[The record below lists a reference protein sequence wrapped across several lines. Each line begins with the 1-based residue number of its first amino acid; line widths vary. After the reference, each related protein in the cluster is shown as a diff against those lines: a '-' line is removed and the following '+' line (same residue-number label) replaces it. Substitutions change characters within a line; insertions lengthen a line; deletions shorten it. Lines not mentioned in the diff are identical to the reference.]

1 MKLLCLAVFFAF
13 SSFIFPITAQEKP
26 ISEAA
31 DKVRLELKQKAF
43 ALAEE
48 VLLETPTLDSKE
60 NQIVILT
67 LATDL
72 FWSSDEKR
80 ARQLAQ
86 ETAAKIRSELVP
98 LLEKEEEIRS
108 HLLYSPRRFG
118 NLRRDFLLMIV
129 QHDAVFAQELAAFT
143 RPLLLT
149 LSPANQSEQTQL
161 RNWNN
166 DERDLEQGMAFQIA
180 AKNVG
185 EARKLARKSLSRG
198 VSKESLNLLR
208 RLQIKDADSANGFAN
223 ELIQKLLEADFAKD
237 DEAYETTGVFL
248 QQFDE
253 KQGVFARPCNCAFK
267 PLITDS
273 KKIRKL
279 ASKWLDYVLTVKDDK
294 ASFYFLPAMSVLSKL
309 LPERTVAIQ
318 NKFSSIKK
326 NEPKRVENEQLT
338 EKFFDDK
345 TSPETIA
352 ALALKK
358 PDGERFY
365 FYRQAFIKAA
375 NNSKAALE
383 KLLESISTHPEG
395 EDKNWLLDQIA
406 ANLSGKTAEDG
417 NLDAALEMA
426 QRVVKR
432 DRRLGL
438 LSFLALEYLEKG
450 EMEKAK
456 QISDE
461 ISVLF
466 DLKTKDKM
474 PKAIVSYDVFSSL
487 FRTFALIDTE
497 RAFTLLEAVLP
508 EATETL
514 SGRFPVSNVDETID
528 LRNLLIRNAYILTL
542 YSKPIIKLADTDFD
556 RTQRLTAYFTK
567 PELRVLVNLLI
578 AQAVLQGKIEVG
590 KFADRNEMII
600 IKD

>member
-1 MKLLCLAVFFAF
+1 
-13 SSFIFPITAQEKP
+13 
-26 ISEAA
+26 
-31 DKVRLELKQKAF
+31 
-43 ALAEE
+43 
-48 VLLETPTLDSKE
+48 
-60 NQIVILT
+60 
-67 LATDL
+67 
-72 FWSSDEKR
+72 
-80 ARQLAQ
+80 
-86 ETAAKIRSELVP
+86 VP
-98 LLEKEEEIRS
+98 LPEKKEEIRS

-118 NLRRDFLLMIV
+118 DLRRDFLLMIV
-129 QHDAVFAQELAAFT
+129 RNDAAFAQELAAYT

-149 LSPANQSEQTQL
+149 LSPANQSEQNQL
-161 RNWNN
+161 RSWNN
-166 DERDLEQGMAFQIA
+166 DERDLEQKMAFQVS

-185 EARKLARKSLSRG
+185 EARKIARESLFRG

-208 RLQIKDADSANGFAN
+208 RLQIKDADSANSFAN
-223 ELIQKLLEADFAKD
+223 ELIQKLLEADFTKD
-237 DEAYETTGVFL
+237 NEAYETTAVFLHQLDEKHGVF
-248 QQFDE
+248 
-253 KQGVFARPCNCAFK
+253 GMSRSCNCIAK
-267 PLITDS
+267 PLAVDLP
-273 KKIRKL
+273 KMRKL
-279 ASKWLDYVLTVKDDK
+279 ASKWLDYAITIKDNK
-294 ASFYFLPAMSVLSKL
+294 ASFYFLPAMPVLNKL
-309 LPERTVAIQ
+309 LPERTAAIQ

-338 EKFFDDK
+338 EQFLDNK

-365 FYRQAFIKAA
+365 LYRQAFTKAA

-383 KLLESISTHPEG
+383 KLLESISAHPES
-395 EDKNWLLDQIA
+395 EEKNWLINEIA

-426 QRVVKR
+426 QRVTKR

-438 LSFLALEYLEKG
+438 LSFLALEYMKKG
-450 EMEKAK
+450 ETEKAK

-461 ISVLF
+461 ISILF

-474 PKAIVSYDVFSSL
+474 PKAIIGYDVFSTL

-514 SGRFPVSNVDETID
+514 SGRFPRSNVDERID
-528 LRNLLIRNAYILTL
+528 LRNFLIRNSHVLTS

-556 RTQRLTAYFTK
+556 RTRRLTAYFTK
-567 PELRVLVNLLI
+567 PELGVLAKLLL
-578 AQAVLQGKIEVG
+578 AQAILQGKLG
-590 KFADRNEMII
+590 FGNFADRKEMIVLQN
-600 IKD
+600 